1 MSEENNP
8 SKAYASNDWRMLENM
23 DSLPLMKSGY
33 SLESDMKFGWRP

>member
-1 MSEENNP
+1 MGMDADP
-8 SKAYASNDWRMLENM
+8 KKTGWKMLENM